1 MCMVF
6 VSADF
11 VRFYILVSIMFFFEV
26 WRLRGQGEVGE
37 RSGKGRG
44 EVGERSG
51 SDLGAYFHIC
61 F

>member
-1 MCMVF
+1 MILYFSFDYGCFF
-6 VSADF
+6 V
-11 VRFYILVSIMFFFEV
+11 FEV